1 MPVTPMQISRKP
13 IADTTMGVQPN
24 RRGLASRRRQA
35 VAIPALPHRP
45 DDVVTVATGQM
56 TAAMVWEPAR
66 TVRPD
71 EGQSAVRVTV
81 PVGVRRIDHSSD
93 DRLLSVGSTNSV
105 CALRRRW
112 VGTV

>member
-1 MPVTPMQISRKP
+1 MPVTPVQISRKP
-13 IADTTMGVQPN
+13 IAGTTMGVQPN
-24 RRGLASRRRQA
+24 SRGLAGRRRSV

-45 DDVVTVATGQM
+45 DDVVTVVTGPM
-56 TAAMVWEPAR
+56 TAVTVWEPAR

-71 EGQSAVRVTV
+71 AGQSAVRVTV

-93 DRLLSVGSTNSV
+93 DRLLSVGSTTSV